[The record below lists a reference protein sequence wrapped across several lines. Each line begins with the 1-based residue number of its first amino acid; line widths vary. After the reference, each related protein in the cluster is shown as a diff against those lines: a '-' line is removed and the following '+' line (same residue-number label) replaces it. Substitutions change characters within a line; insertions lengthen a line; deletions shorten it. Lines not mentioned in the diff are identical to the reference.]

1 MICFNPALTPQRYK
15 NTLCFTCF
23 GHSIAVLAG
32 RGDSGFIFQ
41 KIHPSKTLR
50 KTIPKPYDFNN
61 FGAAHGGEYC
71 EAVWNG
77 EIEATESMDCIVFYS
92 SLKDAVG
99 AFIAP
104 DS

>member
-1 MICFNPALTPQRYK
+1 MCFW
-15 NTLCFTCF
+15 
-23 GHSIAVLAG
+23 HSISALAG

-61 FGAAHGGEYC
+61 FGAARGGEYC